1 MEAETD
7 GMKSAALWRG
17 SPGAKILLSHI
28 PINPTRRLGSLSH
41 HSKDP
46 HGSPPYLPP
55 PYISAPPSSSVSE
68 SLTTPVSDFCFY
80 WTHRTVCIH
89 LQKCIDVDLLIRSAA
104 ADEKNSLYDR
114 SYWNLLRDGLYCHSR
129 VQIVFWP
136 KTWEKHCT
144 IHLH

>member
-46 HGSPPYLPP
+46 HGSPPYLPHTSVP
-55 PYISAPPSSSVSE
+55 PLLISVWVSDHSSIWCLLLLNPQNCLHSLVEMYRCGSTKISSSSR
-68 SLTTPVSDFCFY
+68 
-80 WTHRTVCIH
+80 W
-89 LQKCIDVDLLIRSAA
+89 K
-104 ADEKNSLYDR
+104 KNCLYDH
-114 SYWNLLRDGLYCHSR
+114 SYWKPLRDGLYCHFR